1 MALRSFAILSVFLT
15 TVFAQS
21 QVCSPTIH
29 QYLLADLILQ
39 NPLIPSGISQS
50 CTNYLT
56 SLDALS
62 SFSSCTSPI
71 LSALTDYSPSGS
83 ASSSLSAINTA
94 LNNLCGASLTAQ
106 CPDNILG
113 GQLAQFYAACPKELT
128 SDPNNDVKRIY
139 DVLYTLGG
147 LRKAICTK
155 DESGKYCA
163 AQLGTSKT
171 GGVNAVVEGSP
182 SGETLERE
190 SLYSALPDGNTVT
203 RRGGSSSTALVPNT
217 TTFAATNLAF
227 MFLQPSTD
235 STTFCASC
243 TRNVMTSYITFMS
256 NYPYAPGINNSLILK
271 NEPALYDSIQ
281 STCGANFLSGAVQAA
296 GGLSSGILSSD
307 ALQTLTR
314 DLTVAISAVFGAA
327 AFAVASI

>member
-1 MALRSFAILSVFLT
+1 MALRSFAILSVLIT

-21 QVCSPTIH
+21 
-29 QYLLADLILQ
+29 Q

-50 CTNYLT
+50 CTTYLT

-62 SFSSCTSPI
+62 SFSSCTNPI
-71 LSALTDYSPSGS
+71 LSALTEYSPSGS
-83 ASSSLSAINTA
+83 ASSSLSNINTA
-94 LNNLCGASLTAQ
+94 LNNLCGTTLTAQ

-113 GQLAQFYAACPKELT
+113 GQLAQFYAACPNELT

-155 DESGKYCA
+155 DTSGNYCA

-171 GGVNAVVEGSP
+171 GGVAAVEQGS
-182 SGETLERE
+182 SRETLGME
-190 SLYSALPDGNTVT
+190 SLYSPLTNGNTVT
-203 RRGGSSSTALVPNT
+203 RRDGSSSTALIPNT

-227 MFLQPSTD
+227 LFLQPSTD
-235 STTFCASC
+235 STTFCSSC

-256 NYPYAPGINNSLILK
+256 NYPYAPGINNSLILQ
-271 NEPALYDSIQ
+271 NEPGLYNSIQ

-296 GGLSSGILSSD
+296 GGLSSGILSND
-307 ALQTLTR
+307 ALHTLTH
-314 DLTVAISAVFGAA
+314 DLTVAIGAVFGAA
-327 AFAVASI
+327 AFAVASV